1 MTGDI
6 AITGMACLLP
16 GAPDVRTY
24 WSNILDRVSAISD
37 PPPSW
42 HADLVL
48 DPASDEN
55 DRVYSAAG
63 GYLKE
68 LAAFDPVSFG
78 VMPMSVDG
86 SEPDQ
91 FLALRVA
98 HEALADAGLVD
109 RAAEGKRTEVV
120 LGRGTYFNRGYVS
133 LVQHGLVLDQT
144 IRILADLHPEYT
156 ADELQEIRLRLKASL
171 PRLGPET
178 IPGLVPN
185 IMCGRVMNRF
195 GLMGP
200 SYTVDAAC
208 ASSLVALANGVYDL
222 RAGRCDVAVVGGVQV
237 STPALIYMVFCQLNA
252 ISRRGHIRPFDRR
265 ADGTLLGEGLGMLVL
280 RRRED
285 AERDGDRVYAL
296 VKSIGIASDGRSPG
310 LLAPGLEGEELAMS
324 RAYEDAR
331 IEPSSI
337 GLLEAHGTATPVGD
351 ATEVAAISRVF
362 GSPGRH
368 GPRIALGSV
377 KSMIGHIIPA
387 SGAASLIKVALALY
401 HGVLPPT
408 LCEEPDPK
416 LGLNRTD
423 CYVNTEPRPW
433 VHGGPHPR
441 RAGVNAFGFG
451 GINAHAV
458 VEEYLGPAPGSGRRP
473 LARRPRDPDAAGVV
487 R

>member
-1 MTGDI
+1 MSGDI
-6 AITGMACLLP
+6 AIVGMACLLP
-16 GAPDVRTY
+16 AAPDVDTY
-24 WSNILDRVSAISD
+24 WSNILDRVCAISD
-37 PPPSW
+37 PPPDW

-48 DPASDEN
+48 DPASTEN
-55 DRVYSAAG
+55 DRIYTSAG

-68 LAAFDPVSFG
+68 LAAFDPVTYG

-98 HEALADAGLVD
+98 HEALADAGLLDRSVD
-109 RAAEGKRTEVV
+109 SERTEVV

-144 IRILADLHPEYT
+144 IRILADLHPGYT
-156 ADELQEIRLRLKASL
+156 VDELGEVRRRLKASL
-171 PRLGPET
+171 PAMSPET

-185 IMCGRVMNRF
+185 IMCGRVMNRLN
-195 GLMGP
+195 LMGP

-208 ASSLVALANGVYDL
+208 ASSLVALANGVSDL
-222 RAGRCDVAVVGGVQV
+222 HAGRCDVAVVGGVQV

-252 ISRRGHIRPFDRR
+252 ISRSGRIRPFDRA

-296 VKSIGIASDGRSPG
+296 VKSVGIASDGRSSG
-310 LLAPGLEGEELAMS
+310 LLAPRLEGEELAMR
-324 RAYEDAR
+324 RAYDGAG
-331 IEPSSI
+331 IDPGSI

-351 ATEVAAISRVF
+351 ATEVAAIGRVF
-362 GSPGRH
+362 GPPGRH

-387 SGAASLIKVALALY
+387 SGAASLIKVTLAL
-401 HGVLPPT
+401 HHRVLPPT
-408 LCEEPDPK
+408 LCAEPDPD
-416 LGLNRTD
+416 LGLDRTD
-423 CYVNTEPRPW
+423 CYLNTEPRPW
-433 VHGGPHPR
+433 IHGGSQPR

-458 VEEYLGPAPGSGRRP
+458 VEEYLGPASA
-473 LARRPRDPDAAGVV
+473 LAGAPRAQPSRNQGAAGAI